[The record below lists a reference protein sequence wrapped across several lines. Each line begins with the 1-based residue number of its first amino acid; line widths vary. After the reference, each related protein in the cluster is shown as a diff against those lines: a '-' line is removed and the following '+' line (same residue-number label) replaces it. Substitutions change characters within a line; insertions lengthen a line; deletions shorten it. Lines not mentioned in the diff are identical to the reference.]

1 MSTDDTPETQGPD
14 SAVSGS
20 APNGQPADD
29 RKLLATAGTEA
40 RRASFGPGGGLGMP
54 AERSDKFGE
63 TLKRLGE
70 ILGKEKPRLF
80 AVFAL
85 TVVSVTLVV
94 LGPKLLGEATNIIVQ
109 GVVSGQGI
117 DFDALHSQL
126 ITVLLVYVASF
137 ALSYTSSYVL
147 AGVVQR
153 SMFALREAVERK
165 LNHLPLS
172 YIDRQPRGDLLSRV
186 TNDIDNLSQS
196 LQQTT
201 SQILTS
207 LLTLLGVTIMMFT
220 ISPLLTLVALT
231 TVPISVLL
239 MKYIGGKARPRFIA
253 QWRHTGE
260 LNAQA
265 EEVFSGHAIVK
276 SFGRQREAEARFR
289 ADNDKLY
296 EASFSAQFMANLIQP
311 AMIFM
316 GNIQYILIAVV
327 GGLQIS
333 SGSLSIG
340 GMQAMIQYAR
350 QFSQP
355 LTHLASMAAT
365 FQSGIA
371 SLERVL
377 ELIDAD
383 EQSPEQARTSAEY
396 LVLRRG

>member
-1 MSTDDTPETQGPD
+1 M
-14 SAVSGS
+14 
-20 APNGQPADD
+20 
-29 RKLLATAGTEA
+29 
-40 RRASFGPGGGLGMP
+40 
-54 AERSDKFGE
+54 
-63 TLKRLGE
+63 
-70 ILGKEKPRLF
+70 
-80 AVFAL
+80 
-85 TVVSVTLVV
+85 
-94 LGPKLLGEATNIIVQ
+94 
-109 GVVSGQGI
+109 
-117 DFDALHSQL
+117 
-126 ITVLLVYVASF
+126 
-137 ALSYTSSYVL
+137 
-147 AGVVQR
+147 
-153 SMFALREAVERK
+153 
-165 LNHLPLS
+165 
-172 YIDRQPRGDLLSRV
+172 SRV

-220 ISPLLTLVALT
+220 ISPLLAAVALT

-333 SGSLSIG
+333 SGCS
-340 GMQAMIQYAR
+340 
-350 QFSQP
+350 
-355 LTHLASMAAT
+355 ASAAC
-365 FQSGIA
+365 
-371 SLERVL
+371 
-377 ELIDAD
+377 
-383 EQSPEQARTSAEY
+383 
-396 LVLRRG
+396 RR

>member
-1 MSTDDTPETQGPD
+1 M
-14 SAVSGS
+14 
-20 APNGQPADD
+20 
-29 RKLLATAGTEA
+29 
-40 RRASFGPGGGLGMP
+40 
-54 AERSDKFGE
+54 
-63 TLKRLGE
+63 
-70 ILGKEKPRLF
+70 
-80 AVFAL
+80 
-85 TVVSVTLVV
+85 
-94 LGPKLLGEATNIIVQ
+94 
-109 GVVSGQGI
+109 SGQGI

-126 ITVLLVYVASF
+126 LTVLLVYVASF
-137 ALSYTSSYVL
+137 VLSYTSSYVL

-207 LLTLLGVTIMMFT
+207 LLTLIGVTIMMFT
-220 ISPLLTLVALT
+220 ISPLLAVVALT

-253 QWRHTGE
+253 QWRHTGD

-316 GNIQYILIAVV
+316 GNVQYILIAVV

-383 EQSPEQARTSAEY
+383 EQSPEPE
-396 LVLRRG
+396 RRR